1 MRHALAL
8 ALALAPLAARA
19 QPAPRP
25 ARWHLSAE
33 VGAGTMLHDFDH
45 DALSLATPAVMV
57 TPRLALRV
65 WGPLFVQA
73 GATYGRFVR
82 DRRDITLAAG
92 TAGVRVEPRVGAIGH
107 LRFDANVGVF
117 LPGSV
122 ARPGYDLGAG
132 FEFDLTAHLSVG
144 PFARFAHVIDGREG
158 YATLDL
164 PYVSQPTQDTD
175 SIQWWTAGLSIT
187 LHERPKRPRA
197 ERGPAAPQ
205 PVGEST
211 P

>member
-8 ALALAPLAARA
+8 ALALAPLAAHA
-19 QPAPRP
+19 QNAPRP
-25 ARWHLSAE
+25 ARWHFSAE

-45 DALSLATPAVMV
+45 DALSLATPTVMV
-57 TPRLALRV
+57 
-65 WGPLFVQA
+65 
-73 GATYGRFVR
+73 TYGRFVR
-82 DRRDITLAAG
+82 ERRAISLAAG

-122 ARPGYDLGAG
+122 ARPGYDLGAA
-132 FEFDLTAHLSVG
+132 FEFDLTEHLSVG

-158 YATLDL
+158 YATADL
-164 PYVSQPTQDTD
+164 PYVAQPAQDTD
-175 SIQWWTAGLSIT
+175 SIQWWTAGLAIT

-197 ERGPAAPQ
+197 ERGPAAP
-205 PVGEST
+205 PPAGEST